1 MGHGT
6 KRDKATTLTSSL
18 LTTLIETLLASTT
31 SPLTKLDLDV
41 PAPTSGLIYLKRTV
55 PPTTEIEPE
64 KSQDEEKRKKL
75 KKKKKPEEEEEDK
88 QEEEEEEEPME
99 EGEIR
104 EKGEKEKGA
113 AAAAAAARGEAIS
126 KEWTRSL
133 TAKNTALALLGE
145 KPASLM
151 SPQEVSEFIKLF
163 ETTAAAAAAAAAGG
177 TTAQPPLVRRG
188 VTTVALSPSRE
199 DSMPQTPLRCS
210 SVYSPVS
217 SVTDPGMFES
227 VVVEKC
233 LKQLEPLVMGPTFEH
248 KISDMLEERL
258 FPSLMAALQ
267 EDIFRRLRHL
277 LYTRLAYTLE
287 EELFQR
293 LEVG

>member
-1 MGHGT
+1 
-6 KRDKATTLTSSL
+6 
-18 LTTLIETLLASTT
+18 
-31 SPLTKLDLDV
+31 
-41 PAPTSGLIYLKRTV
+41 
-55 PPTTEIEPE
+55 
-64 KSQDEEKRKKL
+64 
-75 KKKKKPEEEEEDK
+75 
-88 QEEEEEEEPME
+88 
-99 EGEIR
+99 
-104 EKGEKEKGA
+104 
-113 AAAAAAARGEAIS
+113 
-126 KEWTRSL
+126 
-133 TAKNTALALLGE
+133 
-145 KPASLM
+145 
-151 SPQEVSEFIKLF
+151 
-163 ETTAAAAAAAAAGG
+163 
-177 TTAQPPLVRRG
+177 
-188 VTTVALSPSRE
+188 
-199 DSMPQTPLRCS
+199 MPQTPLRCS

-258 FPSLMAALQ
+258 FPGLMAALQ